1 MNHETTRLWDWLIET
16 GTATEDELVLVTTL
30 NGTTLDSLESVLYC
44 RTGYRSLEQ
53 QINEMEGE
61 E

>member
-53 QINEMEGE
+53 INEMEGE

>member
-1 MNHETTRLWDWLIET
+1 MDSETTRLWDWLIET
-16 GTATEDELVLVTTL
+16 ETATEGELVLVTKI
-30 NGTTLDSLESVLYC
+30 NGTSLDSLESVLFA

-53 QINEMEGE
+53 MGYLDE